1 MKKKK
6 NNAYL
11 EFLVTRI
18 GWILI
23 GLLLISGLFLGEISF
38 FILFMALIGVGLVI
52 GSIYDL
58 YKDYKGIYK

>member
-1 MKKKK
+1 MRKKK

-23 GLLLISGLFLGEISF
+23 GLLLISGLFLGEVSF

>member
-1 MKKKK
+1 MRKKK

-23 GLLLISGLFLGEISF
+23 GLLLISGLFLGEVSF
-38 FILFMALIGVGLVI
+38 FILFMALIGVGLII

>member
-1 MKKKK
+1 MRKKK

>member
-6 NNAYL
+6 NNTEL

-23 GLLLISGLFLGEISF
+23 GLLLISGLFLGEVSF

-58 YKDYKGIYK
+58 YKDFKGIYK

>member
-23 GLLLISGLFLGEISF
+23 GLLLISGLFLGEVSF
-38 FILFMALIGVGLVI
+38 FILFMALIGVGLII

>member
-1 MKKKK
+1 MRKKK

-23 GLLLISGLFLGEISF
+23 GLLLISGLFLGEVSF
-38 FILFMALIGVGLVI
+38 FILFMALIGVGLII

-58 YKDYKGIYK
+58 YKNYKGIYK

>member
-1 MKKKK
+1 MRKKK

-23 GLLLISGLFLGEISF
+23 GLLLISGLFLGEVSF
-38 FILFMALIGVGLVI
+38 FILFMALIGVGLII

-58 YKDYKGIYK
+58 YKDFKGIYK